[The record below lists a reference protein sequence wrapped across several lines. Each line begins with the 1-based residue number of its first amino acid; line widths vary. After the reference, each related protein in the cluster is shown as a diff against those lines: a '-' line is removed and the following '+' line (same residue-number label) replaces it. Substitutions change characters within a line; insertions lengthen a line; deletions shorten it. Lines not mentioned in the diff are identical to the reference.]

1 LSAFLTLETITCTIG
16 TMEQWIAHYGYLGIL
31 LGCFVEGETTILV
44 GAIFAKF
51 GFLSLT
57 QVILCS
63 FLGTFMGDCTFFFLG
78 RYFGRSLLERSKLL
92 SRRTD
97 LARRIIH
104 RYGNLIVAVMRLLA
118 GFRAAILVLL
128 GCSHFGSPRFLAL
141 DFLATAVWA
150 LGISLI
156 GYSFANVVYIFVT
169 DVKGYEGMIV
179 PAVMVIAI
187 LAILFYKHVVKEKE
201 EEEFYGD

>member
-1 LSAFLTLETITCTIG
+1 
-16 TMEQWIAHYGYLGIL
+16 MEQWITRYGYFGVL
-31 LGCFVEGETTILV
+31 LGCFMEGETTILI
-44 GAIFAKF
+44 GAIFAKL
-51 GFLSLT
+51 GFLSLS

-78 RYFGRSLLERSKLL
+78 RYFGRSFLQRFKLL
-92 SRRTD
+92 GKKTD
-97 LARRIIH
+97 LAHRIIH

-128 GCSHFGSPRFLAL
+128 GCSHFGGLRFLTL
-141 DFLATAVWA
+141 DFLATAAWA
-150 LGISLI
+150 VGVSLI

-169 DVKGYEGMIV
+169 DVRDYEGMIV
-179 PAVMVIAI
+179 PAVVVIAI
-187 LAILFYKHVVKEKE
+187 FMILFYKHMVKEKE